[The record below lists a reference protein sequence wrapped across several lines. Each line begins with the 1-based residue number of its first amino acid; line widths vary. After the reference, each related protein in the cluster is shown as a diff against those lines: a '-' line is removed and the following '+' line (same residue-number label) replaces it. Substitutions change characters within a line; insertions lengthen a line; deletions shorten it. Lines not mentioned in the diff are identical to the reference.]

1 MQMSMSL
8 TEEERE
14 EMQALK
20 SAINEYP
27 ASVIP
32 EKQERFTELFVRSL
46 QELHSKSDLNS
57 K

>member
-1 MQMSMSL
+1 MQMTMRL
-8 TEEERE
+8 TQEERE

-46 QELHSKSDLNS
+46 QELHSKSDFNS

>member
-1 MQMSMSL
+1 MAKELSA
-8 TEEERE
+8 EERE
-14 EMQALK
+14 EMLALK
-20 SAINEYP
+20 IAINEYP

-46 QELHSKSDLNS
+46 LELHSKSDVKS

>member
-1 MQMSMSL
+1 MQMTMSL
-8 TEEERE
+8 TQEEYE
-14 EMQALK
+14 EMRALK

-46 QELHSKSDLNS
+46 RELHSKSDLNS